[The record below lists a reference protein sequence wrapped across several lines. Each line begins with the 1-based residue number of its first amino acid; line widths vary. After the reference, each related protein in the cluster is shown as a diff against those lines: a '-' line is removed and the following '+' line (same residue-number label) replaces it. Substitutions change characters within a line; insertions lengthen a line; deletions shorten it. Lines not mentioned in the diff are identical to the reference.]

1 MLREAREQLR
11 EKGIPY
17 SRTMS
22 SIHVASFL
30 SNRVYSLGWRWKYIA
45 PIIQTK
51 REAEEVVLALTSR
64 VRDLK
69 NLRDPDQQKRIN
81 RFLDKNKIIITLT
94 TSPIRLPK
102 IVAVLATLDLTYVSH
117 INVVLPKFYGGNR
130 EQYGPI
136 PAALADFPKVR
147 IIRIDVDFGPVTK
160 MLPTI
165 MYAKE
170 HDPNSLIISV
180 DDDVAYPMGMVN
192 EFIYQKAIKHPN
204 SVLMLGEPLPIFS
217 HVTDMRKYW
226 PQMRQKRPMADIV
239 EGWASVLYSPQLV
252 NTSCILRL
260 AVLSKKCML
269 SDDFVI
275 SYALA
280 QRAVKRVAID
290 NQYVGAPYPYLY
302 GTGEDALHAG
312 RGLGEGKKK
321 YVPNDDLINFEK
333 YSACLE
339 NIVEYVKL
347 VKQGGEPDVCNFR
360 RRSPLRKVK
369 RI

>member
-17 SRTMS
+17 SRTMNS
-22 SIHVASFL
+22 GHVASFL
-30 SNRVYSLGWRWKYIA
+30 SNRTYSLGWRWKYIA
-45 PIIQTK
+45 PVIQTRK
-51 REAEEVVLALTSR
+51 EAEQVVLVLTGR

-69 NLRDPDQQKRIN
+69 NLRDPLQQKRVD
-81 RFLDKNKIIITLT
+81 RFLDKNKVVITLT

-117 INVVLPKFYGGNR
+117 INVVLPRFYGPKR
-130 EQYGPI
+130 EEYGTI
-136 PAALADFPKVR
+136 PASLADFPKVR
-147 IIRIDVDFGPVTK
+147 IIRIDTDFGPVTK

-165 MYAKE
+165 MHAKE

-180 DDDVAYPMGMVN
+180 DDDVAYPIGMVN

-217 HVTDMRKYW
+217 YVKDMRKYW
-226 PQMRQKRPMADIV
+226 PQVRQKRPMANIV
-239 EGWASVLYSPQLV
+239 EGWASVLYSPNLV
-252 NTSCILRL
+252 NTDCVFRL
-260 AVLSKKCML
+260 AALSKKCML

-280 QRAVKRVAID
+280 QSAVKRVAID
-290 NQYVGAPYPYLY
+290 NQYVAAPYPYKY

-312 RGLGEGKKK
+312 RGLDEGKRK
-321 YVPNDDLINFEK
+321 YIPNNDLINFEK

-369 RI
+369 KI